1 LKHQPF
7 LKTRMKVLHLSLFD
21 RKGGACIAAYR
32 QHQALLAAGVDSSM
46 WVREKVTNDPHVFE
60 YKPPTDVMT
69 RVQRMFRRRMIAKQR
84 RRAQST
90 GEMFDD
96 RSEAGGAEILE
107 LPPHDLINVQFS
119 QRFVDLPALMQKI
132 PVTTPVV
139 FTLHEMSMFTGGCS
153 YAYDCRG
160 FESQCGNCPQLRV
173 RSPKDYSYFSW
184 LRKQLAYANRNQAN
198 THFVAD
204 SHWLAS
210 EATKSSLLQ
219 GHKVSAIHYGVD
231 TTIFRP
237 LDSEH
242 CRQALGIPVDRPV
255 IAFAAVSVA
264 DERKGIKY
272 LIEAIKQMPEK
283 PFLLTWGSSF
293 PPELEQIP
301 HLHLGGIDSEHLLA
315 VAYNAADAF
324 VIPSMEEAFGQTALE
339 SLACA
344 RPVIGFKVGGIPDMV
359 HDGQTGLLVERGDSL
374 GLSNALNVMLQ
385 DHGRR
390 EQMGANARELV
401 LSQFS
406 FEKNAATYLELYQAM
421 VASCSQV

>member
-1 LKHQPF
+1 MKPQAF

-32 QHQALLAAGVDSSM
+32 QHQALLSAGVDSSM
-46 WVREKVTNDPHVFE
+46 WVRHKVTNDPHVFE
-60 YKPPTDVMT
+60 YRPPPDLFT
-69 RVQRMFRRRMIAKQR
+69 RTKRVVRRRRLALSKKQAKP
-84 RRAQST
+84 T

-96 RSEAGGAEILE
+96 RSEHGGGELLQ
-107 LPPHDLINVQFS
+107 LPPHDVINVQFS
-119 QRFVDLPALMQKI
+119 QGFVDLPALLAKI
-132 PVTTPVV
+132 PATTPIV

-160 FESQCGNCPQLRV
+160 FEKQCGNCPQLGNSQLNDFSRKSWM
-173 RSPKDYSYFSW
+173 RKNEAYTQRDSYN
-184 LRKQLAYANRNQAN
+184 L
-198 THFVAD
+198 HFAAD
-204 SHWLAS
+204 SHWIAS
-210 EATKSSLLQ
+210 EASKSSLLKD
-219 GHKVSAIHYGVD
+219 HAVSTIHYGVD
-231 TTIFRP
+231 TAIFRP
-237 LDSEH
+237 LDSKH

-272 LIEAIKQMPEK
+272 LIEAIEQMPEK

-390 EQMGANARELV
+390 KQMGANARELV